1 MLRNRWAP
9 HQGPAAGRSLM
20 VSTAHPLATE
30 AGLGVLR
37 DGGSAFDA
45 TVCISW
51 LLTVLKP
58 ARCQVGGDVF
68 YLLYS
73 ARDGSVTAINGSG
86 AASSGATA
94 AAYAGGIPQRGIRSA
109 AIPGFVD
116 GVLALHERFASQ
128 PLATLMAPAIELARD
143 GFPVSLRLSL
153 LIAEFAD
160 VLNENHAAAAVFL
173 PAGRAPALGET
184 LRQPDLA
191 RTLAAIRDGGRA
203 AFYEGAFAQA
213 LATCSQRLGGHF
225 GAGDLAPHRSEVK
238 PPISLGYRGL
248 TVYEQPPVSQGHI
261 LLESLGIVEGFDL
274 AGRSPEDPETIHLMI
289 EAKKLAFA
297 DSRRYAG
304 DPRRS
309 AFDVQ
314 ELLSADFLAARRAA
328 IDPRRAGA
336 DPAPGRIAAAV
347 HDTTSFCVV
356 DGEGNAVAAIQSVFQ
371 PWGSGV
377 VVDGTGVLMNNRL
390 TGFTLEPGHA
400 NLLEPGK
407 RPVHTLNQYIVMRNG
422 RPLLVG
428 GTPGGQ
434 QQVQTNL
441 QVISAIVD
449 GGYDVQTA
457 LDLPRWGH
465 TGGLDVTI
473 ENRFDEAVD
482 ADLARRGH
490 LVRRTDAWDGAMGRA
505 TVIQISEESGAR
517 LGALDLRSEGHAAGW

>member
-1 MLRNRWAP
+1 
-9 HQGPAAGRSLM
+9 M

-30 AGLGVLR
+30 AGLAVMRG
-37 DGGSAFDA
+37 GGSAFDA
-45 TVCISW
+45 TVCISMM
-51 LLTVLKP
+51 LTVLKP

-68 YLLYS
+68 YLFYC

-86 AASSGATA
+86 AAPRGATA

-116 GVLALHERFASQ
+116 GVLTLHERFASQ
-128 PLATLMAPAIELARD
+128 PLAALIDPAIELARD
-143 GFPVSLRLSL
+143 GFSVSLRLSL

-160 VLNENHAAAAVFL
+160 LLNENMAAAAAFM
-173 PAGRAPALGET
+173 PEGRAPALGET

-191 RTLAAIRDGGRA
+191 RTLGAIRDGGRA
-203 AFYEGAFAQA
+203 AFYEGDFARA
-213 LATCSQRLGGHF
+213 LEKCSHEQGGHF
-225 GAGDLAPHRSEVK
+225 DAADLAPHRSEVK
-238 PPISLGYRGL
+238 APISLGYRGL
-248 TVYEQPPVSQGHI
+248 TVFEQPPVSQGHI

-274 AGRSPEDPETIHLMI
+274 IGRSPEDPDSIHLLV
-289 EAKKLAFA
+289 EAKKLAFV
-297 DSRRYAG
+297 DSQRHAG

-309 AFDVQ
+309 SFDVQ

-328 IDPRRAGA
+328 IDPQRAA
-336 DPAPGRIAAAV
+336 ATPAPGRIAAAV

-356 DGEGNAVAAIQSVFQ
+356 DHEGNAVAAIQSVFS

-377 VVDGTGVLMNNRL
+377 VVDGTGVLLNNRL
-390 TGFTLEPGHA
+390 TGFSLEPGHP

-407 RPVHTLNQYIVMRNG
+407 RPVHTLNQYLVTRNG

-465 TGGLDVTI
+465 NSGLDVTI
-473 ENRFDEAVD
+473 ENRYDQAVD
-482 ADLARRGH
+482 ADLVRRGH
-490 LVRRTDAWDGAMGRA
+490 IVRRTDAWDGAMGRA
-505 TVIQISEESGAR
+505 TVIQISEQNGAR
-517 LGALDLRSEGHAAGW
+517 MGALDLRSEGHAAGW